1 MATSVT
7 EICNL
12 SLADLGSLRINDFS
26 DDTEKS
32 TQAIL
37 CRLHYEPVRDAA
49 LRSHI
54 WAFSSARKTL
64 SRDTNDPDFEW
75 GAQFFLPNDYL
86 AMRSI
91 FEGRFSDNNLRSYA
105 IEGDLL
111 LTDETTMEIRYTKK
125 VTDVTKF
132 DPLFVQLLVLELD
145 LKLVMP
151 LTQDIKLKQ
160 TIKED
165 IRLLMPD
172 VLAAAGQETNTA
184 GREESSAWNDARH
197 SGREGFP
204 MRF

>member
-1 MATSVT
+1 MALSVT
-7 EICNL
+7 KICNL
-12 SLADLGSLRINDFS
+12 SLSDLGSERINDFN
-26 DDTEKS
+26 DDKEDS

-49 LRSHI
+49 LRSHR
-54 WAFSSARKTL
+54 WAFSSARATL
-64 SRDTNDPDFEW
+64 SQDTNDPDFEW

-86 AMRSI
+86 AMWSI
-91 FEGRFSDNNLRSYA
+91 FEGRFSDNNLRSYS
-105 IEGDLL
+105 IEGNLL
-111 LTDETTMEIRYTKK
+111 LTDETTMEIRYIKK
-125 VTDVTKF
+125 VTNVAEF
-132 DPLFVQLLVLELD
+132 DPLFVQFLVLQLD

-184 GREESSAWNDARH
+184 GRVESSTWNDARH